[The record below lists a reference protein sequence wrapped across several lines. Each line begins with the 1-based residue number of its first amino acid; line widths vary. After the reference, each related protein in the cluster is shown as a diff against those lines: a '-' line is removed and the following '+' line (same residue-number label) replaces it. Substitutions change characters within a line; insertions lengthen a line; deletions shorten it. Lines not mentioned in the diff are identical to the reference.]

1 MNLIDD
7 INIFN
12 EIIGSSTK
20 FHTFYFETDNPLESI
35 KGLNEPNYFGLYN
48 VNSRE
53 NIFIADP
60 FLFKKDG
67 RTYLFAETNT
77 FGRGSLVYT
86 DITEGFSGFTAIL
99 ERSWHLSY
107 PFVFEAEGEVYM
119 LPEQGTNNKPLTL
132 YKARNFPNDWIEFVD
147 LLPDPCIDS
156 NIIWFGVYY
165 LFTYNMK
172 LGKYCLYYSD
182 SLEGEWTLHKDTPN
196 KNLEY
201 GGHGNGRGAGSIFK
215 VGEFLYRP
223 IQLNETKY
231 GEGLQMQKITKLT
244 KDELEEKTVFKL
256 PQINIHHVSVC
267 DNLIAFDYN
276 LYLTNP
282 LFNEKTI
289 EILHFW
295 NQHYDRHKQRE
306 IYKEIGQTTGKV
318 LDIGC
323 EFYNKFNKRLFF
335 NEKMDYYVIDVV
347 NPEIHPTSMSCDKFI
362 LGDFLEIEH
371 ENYFDVVISFGV
383 LGFCSFTTEE
393 IIKYINN
400 AFKVLKKGGMFYL
413 KTDNHPAEIKEN
425 YFNEFTLISK
435 EVLGI
440 YDFYKF
446 EK

>member
-20 FHTFYFETDNPLESI
+20 FHTLYLKTDNPLESI
-35 KGLNEPNYFGLYN
+35 KGLKKPNYFSFYN
-48 VNSRE
+48 VNSQE
-53 NIFIADP
+53 NNFIADP
-60 FLFKKDG
+60 FLFKKDD
-67 RTYLFAETNT
+67 RVYLFAETNT
-77 FGRGSLVYT
+77 HGRGSLVYT

-99 ERSWHLSY
+99 ERPWHLSY

-132 YKARNFPNDWIEFVD
+132 YKAENFPNDWIEYID

-156 NIIWFGVYY
+156 NIIYLDAYY
-165 LFTYNMK
+165 LFTYNIT

-182 SLEGEWTLHKDTPN
+182 SLKGEWTLHKDTPN
-196 KNLEY
+196 KGLEY

-215 VGEFLYRP
+215 VGKNLYRP

-244 KDELEEKTVFKL
+244 KDKLEEKTVFKL
-256 PQINIHHVSVC
+256 DQTNIHHVSVC

-282 LFNEKTI
+282 LFPAETI

-323 EFYNKFNKRLFF
+323 EFYNKYNKRLFN
-335 NEKMDYYVIDVV
+335 NEKIDYYVMDVR
-347 NPEIHPTSMSCDKFI
+347 EIEGLSCDTFL
-362 LGDFLEIEH
+362 LGSFLEIEYN
-371 ENYFDVVISFGV
+371 NYFDVLISFGV
-383 LGFCSFTTEE
+383 LGFCDFTTEE

-400 AFKVLKKGGMFYL
+400 AFKVLKPDGMFYL
-413 KTDNHPAEIKEN
+413 KTDNHPTEIKES

-446 EK
+446 QKC